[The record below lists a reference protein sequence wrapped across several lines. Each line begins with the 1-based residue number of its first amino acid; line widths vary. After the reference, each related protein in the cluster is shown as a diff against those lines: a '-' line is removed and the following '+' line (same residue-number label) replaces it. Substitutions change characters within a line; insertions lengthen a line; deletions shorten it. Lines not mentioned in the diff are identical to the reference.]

1 MYKSFKKQA
10 AVSTLSLFSLM
21 GLFALAPFSNAAEED
36 TEMATESEQAELTAN
51 LETAEGMIDAFY
63 SFDANRLESFLTE
76 AGESRA
82 GILGYQTS
90 AEGLNY
96 KVLVRP
102 PCALEEG
109 GTIACPV
116 TVQDDLVQALETGFD
131 VTDTFH
137 LTFEDGVLVN
147 VDTSSNDQPIYR
159 DAGVWVREN
168 MPEVMEGPCKRT
180 NGVRDTPGECSRAR
194 TEAYRQYKQFL
205 DDMKAQ
211 AALDDAFIPEAFEPS
226 ENVGGWGFKLVP
238 LGPELVDLDYA
249 AYMSS
254 IDHLQKTFSR
264 SGNWPHEGITDEDA
278 MQDML
283 NEQGRFERR
292 ESFAYGVL
300 TQDGEREMGSVYIR
314 PSSKPGYD
322 AQVTMWVTQAD
333 YEAGFDEILFE
344 WTKMWV
350 EQSWPFSNVA
360 YPGRTIDWA
369 TWDAL

>member
-1 MYKSFKKQA
+1 MYRSLKKRA
-10 AVSTLSLFSLM
+10 AVSTLCLF
-21 GLFALAPFSNAAEED
+21 GLAACSNEAEVS
-36 TEMATESEQAELTAN
+36 TEMATEPEKTELAAN
-51 LETAEGMIDAFY
+51 LEKAEGMIDAFY
-63 SFDANRLESFLTE
+63 SFDASRLESFLTE
-76 AGESRA
+76 AGESKA
-82 GILGYQTS
+82 GLLGYQAS
-90 AEGLNY
+90 AEGGNY

-102 PCALEEG
+102 PCALEEEG
-109 GTIACPV
+109 GTIVCPV
-116 TVQDDLVQALETGFD
+116 TVQDDRVQALETGFD

-137 LTFEDGVLVN
+137 LTFEDGVIVN

-168 MPEVMEGPCKRT
+168 LTELIEEPCKRT
-180 NGVRDTPGECSRAR
+180 DGVRDTPQDCSRAM
-194 TEAYRQYKQFL
+194 TEGYRQYKQHL
-205 DDMKAQ
+205 DNIKAQ
-211 AALDDAFIPEAFEPS
+211 AALEDAFVPEAFEPS
-226 ENVGGWGFKLVP
+226 ELVGGWGFKLVP
-238 LGPELVDLDYA
+238 LSPEIVDLDYA

-254 IDHLQKTFSR
+254 IEHLQKTFSR
-264 SGNWPHEGITDEDA
+264 SGNWPREGITAEEA

-300 TQDGEREMGSVYIR
+300 TQDGEREMGSVYVR

-333 YEAGFDEILFE
+333 FDAGFDAILFE
-344 WTKMWV
+344 WTEMWI

>member
-1 MYKSFKKQA
+1 MYRSLKKRA
-10 AVSTLSLFSLM
+10 AVSTLCLL
-21 GLFALAPFSNAAEED
+21 GLAACSNEAEVT
-36 TEMATESEQAELTAN
+36 TEMATEPEKTELAVN
-51 LETAEGMIDAFY
+51 LEKAEGMIDAFY
-63 SFDANRLESFLTE
+63 SFDANRLQAFLTE
-76 AGESRA
+76 AGDSAA
-82 GILGYQTS
+82 GLLGYQAS
-90 AEGLNY
+90 AEGGNY

-102 PCALEEG
+102 PCALEEEG
-109 GTIACPV
+109 GTIVCPV
-116 TVQDDLVQALETGFD
+116 TVQDDRVQALETGFD

-137 LTFEDGVLVN
+137 LTFEDGVIVN

-168 MPEVMEGPCKRT
+168 LPEVNEGPCKRT
-180 NGVRDTPGECSRAR
+180 DGVRDTPQDCSRAM
-194 TEAYRQYKQFL
+194 TEGYKQYKQFL
-205 DDMKAQ
+205 DNIKAQ

-226 ENVGGWGFKLVP
+226 ELVGGWGFKLVP

-264 SGNWPHEGITDEDA
+264 SGNWPREGITDEEA

-300 TQDGEREMGSVYIR
+300 TQDGEREMGSVYVR

-333 YEAGFDEILFE
+333 FDAGFDEILFE
-344 WTKMWV
+344 WTEMWI

>member
-1 MYKSFKKQA
+1 MYSSLMNLA
-10 AVSTLSLFSLM
+10 AVSTLSLFGLM
-21 GLFALAPFSNAAEED
+21 GLFGLAPFSNAAEET
-36 TEMATESEQAELTAN
+36 TEMATESEKAELTAN

-63 SFDANRLESFLTE
+63 SFDASRLQPFLSE
-76 AGESRA
+76 AGDSAA
-82 GILGYQTS
+82 GILGYQAS
-90 AEGLNY
+90 AEGGNY

-102 PCALEEG
+102 PCVPEEG
-109 GTIACPV
+109 GTIVCPV
-116 TVQDDLVQALETGFD
+116 TVQDDRVQALETGFD

-137 LTFEDGVLVN
+137 LTFEDGVIVS

-168 MPEVMEGPCKRT
+168 LAELIEEPCKRT
-180 NGVRDTPGECSRAR
+180 DGVRDTPQDCSRAM
-194 TEAYRQYKQFL
+194 TEGYRQYKLYL
-205 DDMKAQ
+205 DDIKAQ
-211 AALDDAFIPEAFEPS
+211 AALDDAFIPDVFEPS
-226 ENVGGWGFKLVP
+226 ELVGGWGFKLVP
-238 LGPELVDLDYA
+238 LGPEIVDLDYA

-254 IDHLQKTFSR
+254 IEHLQKTFSR
-264 SGNWPHEGITDEDA
+264 SGNWPHEGLTDEDA

-300 TQDGEREMGSVYIR
+300 TQDGEREMGSVYVR

-333 YEAGFDEILFE
+333 YEAGFDAILFE
-344 WTKMWV
+344 WTKMWI